1 MTNTSVGYAYLLE
14 CADITAL
21 PLQVSA
27 RVMPVTK
34 VQLIDNAL
42 ATPAS
47 LKPSDKILDHILFA
61 LKYED
66 LNLQILSQA
75 LLKVSSEE
83 LLECYES
90 APMGRYIRITCL
102 LWEHFH
108 QQLLPRITDLTRGN
122 YISLLDPERFIT
134 ANNQTNK
141 RWRVHI
147 NLIGSLDYSIT
158 VKRTDRLEK
167 ALALNTL
174 QKAKEF
180 TDGLDDAMLNRAL
193 SWVYLSE
200 TKDSFAIEKEQ
211 PDTNKIQRY
220 TNLLRQAHIPRAI
233 DEDYLIELQKAT
245 INNPYEWAVSYRNEQ
260 NYLSNG
266 PGAIGVTYV
275 PPSPNLCREL
285 MQEWERLTNQLP
297 DQVDPIVLGAVISFG
312 FVFLHPFMDGNG
324 RLSRFMFHHVL
335 CRSGQLTNGLLLPV
349 SAVLHNKEREY
360 LAALSAYSSE
370 TRTFWQVD
378 YLDTE
383 NYAFKFK
390 GHESIYRHWDG
401 TACSELMAEACDEAM
416 EHYIKQEVAYLNQY
430 DALKRHIN
438 KQFDINDKT
447 LSKLVVFC
455 LEQNGKISKRRRDQL
470 KYEVPTDTFD
480 ALEQVYSEIVLKEE
494 DLDNTP

>member
-14 CADITAL
+14 RADIKAL

-27 RVMPVTK
+27 RVMSVTK
-34 VQLIDNAL
+34 MQLIDNTL

-66 LNLQILSQA
+66 LNLQILSQT
-75 LLKVSSEE
+75 LLKVSAEA

-90 APMGRYIRITCL
+90 APMGKYIRIACL

-108 QQLLPRITDLTRGN
+108 QQSLPRITELTRGN
-122 YISLLDPERFIT
+122 YIPLLDPKRFIT
-134 ANNQTNK
+134 ADNKTNK
-141 RWRVHI
+141 RWRVHV
-147 NLIGSLDYSIT
+147 NVIGSLDYSII
-158 VKRTDRLEK
+158 VKRTERLEK
-167 ALALNTL
+167 ALAKNTL

-180 TDGLDDAMLNRAL
+180 TDELDDAMLNRAL

-233 DEDYLIELQKAT
+233 DEDYLAELQKAT

-266 PGAIGVTYV
+266 PGSIGVTYV

-285 MQEWERLTNQLP
+285 MQEWEQLTNQLP
-297 DQVDPIVLGAVISFG
+297 GQVDPIVLGAVISFG

-335 CRSGQLTNGLLLPV
+335 CRSGQLANGLLLPV

-360 LAALSAYSSE
+360 LATLSAYSSE
-370 TRTFWQVD
+370 IRTFWQVD

-383 NYAFKFK
+383 NHAFEFK

-401 TACSELMAEACDEAM
+401 TACAELMAEACDEAM

-438 KQFDINDKT
+438 KQYDINDRT

-455 LEQNGKISKRRRDQL
+455 LEQSGKISKKRRDQFQ
-470 KYEVPTDTFD
+470 YEVPTDAFD
-480 ALEQVYSEIVLKEE
+480 ALEQAYSEILKLGSEIGVR
-494 DLDNTP
+494 